1 MTFRL
6 VLTTFMSLGLLAA
19 SGLAQQSAPGNQ
31 PPKVSKFTRVLEN
44 QPGSSPRAALPPI
57 DITTLADGEARPME
71 YLRHHAARI
80 MSHVKSIGAQKYL
93 IASNW
98 APMMDGTRQLYIN
111 PATLDAVSPAGYER
125 LGLAERAQFREYIF
139 DEGFYYN
146 TFEGSPHSRA
156 RMLDLL
162 CLATTADPKDK
173 LNDCF
178 SGRKILDLGCSG
190 LVHLKLLAS
199 LGMTTIGVHDSS
211 LIEALYSEPGDQG
224 EVQGAYIG
232 TGDEPMKLVTEPGP
246 SGTTVLYRGNWPA
259 DKSMNAFVGE
269 GYDYI
274 ISKNYLTKGRV
285 HPADGVAPINPL
297 DLKVSDEEFLANIHR
312 ILKPDG
318 LFIIYNLAPGPTP
331 SPAQD
336 PSCPFSKEAIEKA
349 GFEVLNYSTDD
360 TAAFRPFADALEWN
374 QPPMNMDLSKDFV
387 ANYTLIRRKAK

>member
-1 MTFRL
+1 MTVRL
-6 VLTTFMSLGLLAA
+6 VLTSFLSLCLLSA
-19 SGLAQQSAPGNQ
+19 SSLAQQTGTDSQ
-31 PPKVSKFTRVLEN
+31 PPKVSKFTKVLEN
-44 QPGSSPRAALPPI
+44 QPGAPLRAALPPI

-80 MSHVKSIGAQKYL
+80 MPNMKSIGAQKYL

-98 APMMDGTRQLYIN
+98 APMMDGTRHLFIN

-125 LGLAERAQFREYIF
+125 LGLTERAQYRDYIF

-199 LGMTTIGVHDSS
+199 LGMTTVGVHDSS

-224 EVQGAYIG
+224 EVTGAYIG

-246 SGTTVLYRGNWPA
+246 SGTIVLYRGNWPA
-259 DKSMNAFVGE
+259 DKAMNAFVGE

-274 ISKNYLTKGRV
+274 ISKNYLTKGKV
-285 HPADGVAPINPL
+285 HPAKGATPAKPV
-297 DLKVSDEEFLANIHR
+297 DLKISDDEFLASIHR
-312 ILKPDG
+312 VLKPGG
-318 LFIIYNLAPGPTP
+318 LFIIYNLAPGPK
-331 SPAQD
+331 PAPADD
-336 PSCPFSKEAIEKA
+336 PSCPFSEEAIEKA
-349 GFEVLNYSTDD
+349 GFDVLSYSTDD

-387 ANYTLIRRKAK
+387 ANYTLIRRKAE